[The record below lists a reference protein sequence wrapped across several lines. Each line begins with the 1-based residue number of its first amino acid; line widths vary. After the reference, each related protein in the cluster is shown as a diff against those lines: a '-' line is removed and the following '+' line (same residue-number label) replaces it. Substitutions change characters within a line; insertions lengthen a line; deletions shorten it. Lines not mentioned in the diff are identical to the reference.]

1 MIARQKVTIVFGERE
16 QNNPLSN
23 ESSSERNTFNTLSDG
38 KSTNQKD
45 EETLRKVRKK
55 VTTTV
60 GPDVT
65 TRKRPWWW
73 RESDNDDEL
82 TTRIFKSVTVQPKI
96 VTSSKSTSTAKTT
109 AASRRSPPFS
119 KNDIIRPPSVAR
131 PGFIFEHTFSESK
144 RQMSTSSVV
153 FRSLSRFDKCH
164 KIS

>member
-16 QNNPLSN
+16 QINPLNN
-23 ESSSERNTFNTLSDG
+23 ESSSKRNTNTLSDG
-38 KSTNQKD
+38 KSVNQKD
-45 EETLRKVRKK
+45 EETIRKVRKK

-82 TTRIFKSVTVQPKI
+82 TTRIFKSVTVQPKL
-96 VTSSKSTSTAKTT
+96 VTSSTSTSTAT
-109 AASRRSPPFS
+109 SRRSPPLS

-131 PGFIFEHTFSESK
+131 PGFIFEHTF
-144 RQMSTSSVV
+144 
-153 FRSLSRFDKCH
+153 
-164 KIS
+164 